1 MSTPINKRALLI
13 LFFLAASLSNRLSAQ
28 TVLDNYIQEAFKSNQ
43 GLQQQN
49 IQLEKS
55 LNALKEARSLFLP
68 NISLLGSYTRAAGG
82 RTIDLPI
89 GDLFNPVYTTLNQL
103 TKTNSFP
110 QIENVS
116 VLLNPD
122 NFYDAKLR
130 TALPLVNAEI
140 YYNQKIKKELITQQQ
155 AAVNVYKRE
164 LVKNIKTAYYQYYQ
178 AEQAIAIYRSALG
191 LVNENI
197 RVNES
202 LLRNGVRNGTALTRS
217 EAEREKI
224 NAAITQA
231 TNNARNAKAYF
242 NFLLN
247 RDLATEINI
256 DTKLFTNEAAPATG
270 TNEREELMQLRTG
283 VAAYG
288 LAARM
293 QKAYLVPKL
302 NTFLDVGSQGFNF
315 DVNNKTRYY
324 MWGLNLQWDLF
335 AGGMHKYKTLQANA
349 DKQALEARYNETERA
364 LQLQSEQAANNYN
377 TATANYKS
385 AQKQAQ
391 LAQKYYN
398 DQLKVYKE
406 GQLLYIELVDALN
419 QHTGAQLQL
428 SLAQAAMLSAAAD
441 IERTQ
446 ATYQLN

>member
-13 LFFLAASLSNRLSAQ
+13 LLFLTASLGRAGAQ
-28 TVLDNYIQEAFKSNQ
+28 NVLDNYIQEAFKSNQ
-43 GLQQQN
+43 GLLQQN

-68 NISLLGSYTRAAGG
+68 NVSLLGSYTRAAGG

-89 GDLFNPVYTTLNQL
+89 GDLFNPVYSTLNQL

-140 YYNQKIKKELITQQQ
+140 YYNQKIKKELISQQQ
-155 AAVNVYKRE
+155 AAVIVYKRE

-178 AEQAIAIYRSALG
+178 AEQAIAIYKSALG

-247 RDLATEINI
+247 RDLAAEINV
-256 DTKLFTNEAAPATG
+256 DAKLFANEAVPTTG

-302 NTFLDVGSQGFNF
+302 NTFLDLGSQGFNF

-335 AGGMHKYKTLQANA
+335 AGGLHKYKTLQANA
-349 DKQALEARYNETERA
+349 DKQALEARYNETEKA

-377 TATANYKS
+377 SATANYKS

-398 DQLKVYKE
+398 DQMKVYKE

-419 QHTGAQLQL
+419 QLTGAQLQL

>member
-1 MSTPINKRALLI
+1 M
-13 LFFLAASLSNRLSAQ
+13 FLTASLGRAGAQ
-28 TVLDNYIQEAFKSNQ
+28 NVLDNYIQEAFKSNQ
-43 GLQQQN
+43 GLLQQN

-68 NISLLGSYTRAAGG
+68 NVSLLGSYTRAAGG

-89 GDLFNPVYTTLNQL
+89 GDLFNPVYSTLNQL

-140 YYNQKIKKELITQQQ
+140 YYNQKIKKELISQQQ
-155 AAVNVYKRE
+155 AAVIVYKRE

-178 AEQAIAIYRSALG
+178 AEQAIAIYKSALG

-247 RDLATEINI
+247 RDLAAEINV
-256 DTKLFTNEAAPATG
+256 DAKLFANEAVPTTG

-302 NTFLDVGSQGFNF
+302 NTFLDLGSQGFNF

-335 AGGMHKYKTLQANA
+335 AGGLHKYKTLQANA
-349 DKQALEARYNETERA
+349 DKQALEARYNETEKA

-377 TATANYKS
+377 SATANYKS

-398 DQLKVYKE
+398 DQMKVYKE

-419 QHTGAQLQL
+419 QLTGAQLQL

>member
-13 LFFLAASLSNRLSAQ
+13 LFFLAASLSRLGAQ
-28 TVLDNYIQEAFKSNQ
+28 TVLDNYIAEAFKSNQ

-89 GDLFNPVYTTLNQL
+89 GDLFNPVYSTLNQL

-178 AEQAIAIYRSALG
+178 AEQAIAIYKSALG

-202 LLRNGVRNGTALTRS
+202 LLRNGVRNSTALTRS

-256 DTKLFTNEAAPATG
+256 DTKLFTNEAMPTTG

-302 NTFLDVGSQGFNF
+302 NTFLDLGSQGFNF

>member
-1 MSTPINKRALLI
+1 MLTQLNKRALLTLVLLI
-13 LFFLAASLSNRLSAQ
+13 AGLGRMNAQ
-28 TVLDNYIQEAFKSNQ
+28 TVLDGYIQEAFKSNQ
-43 GLQQQN
+43 GLLQQN

-55 LNALKEARSLFLP
+55 LSALKEAKALFLP
-68 NISLLGSYTRAAGG
+68 NVSLLGAYTKAAGG

-89 GDLFNPVYTTLNQL
+89 GDLFNPVYSTLNQL
-103 TKTNSFP
+103 THSNAFP
-110 QIENVS
+110 QIQNAS

-130 TALPLVNAEI
+130 TALPLINAEI
-140 YYNQKIKKELITQQQ
+140 YYNQKIKKQLITQQQ

-178 AEQAIAIYRSALG
+178 AEQAIAIYKSALT

-202 LLRNGVRNGTALTRS
+202 LLRNGVRNNTALTRS
-217 EAEREKI
+217 EAEKEKI
-224 NAAITQA
+224 DAAITQA

-247 RDLATEINI
+247 RDLTSDIHI
-256 DTKLFTNEAAPATG
+256 DTDLFKNEAALTTESG
-270 TNEREELMQLRTG
+270 SMREELVQLKTG
-283 VAAYG
+283 IATYSIAEQ
-288 LAARM
+288 LQRS
-293 QKAYLVPKL
+293 YLIPKL
-302 NTFLDVGSQGFNF
+302 NTFLDLGSQGFNF
-315 DVNNKTRYY
+315 DVNNKTQYY
-324 MWGLNLQWDLF
+324 LWGVNLQWDLF
-335 AGGMHKYKTLQANA
+335 AGGQHKYKIQQAKA
-349 DKQALEARYNETERA
+349 DKQALEAQYNQTERA
-364 LQLQSEQAANNYN
+364 LQLQGEQANNNFN
-377 TATANYKS
+377 TAVANYKS

-419 QHTGAQLQL
+419 QYTGAQLQL
-428 SLAQAAMLSAAAD
+428 SLSQAAMLSAAAD

-446 ATYQLN
+446 ATYKLN

>member
-1 MSTPINKRALLI
+1 M
-13 LFFLAASLSNRLSAQ
+13 FLAASLGRAGAQ

-55 LNALKEARSLFLP
+55 LNALKEARSLFMP
-68 NISLLGSYTRAAGG
+68 NVSLLGSYTRAAGG

-89 GDLFNPVYTTLNQL
+89 GDLFNPVYSTLNQL

-140 YYNQKIKKELITQQQ
+140 YYNQKIKKELISQQQ

-178 AEQAIAIYRSALG
+178 AEQAIAIYKSALG

-202 LLRNGVRNGTALTRS
+202 LLRNGVRNSTALTRS

-247 RDLATEINI
+247 RDLATEINV
-256 DTKLFTNEAAPATG
+256 DAKLFANEAAPTTG

-302 NTFLDVGSQGFNF
+302 NTFLDLGSQGFNF

-349 DKQALEARYNETERA
+349 DKQALEARYNETEKA

-398 DQLKVYKE
+398 DQMNVYKE

-419 QHTGAQLQL
+419 QLTGAQLQL

>member
-13 LFFLAASLSNRLSAQ
+13 LFFLAASLSRLGAQ
-28 TVLDNYIQEAFKSNQ
+28 TVLDNYIAEAFKSNQ

-89 GDLFNPVYTTLNQL
+89 GDLFNPVYSTLNQL

-178 AEQAIAIYRSALG
+178 AEQAIAIYKSALG

-202 LLRNGVRNGTALTRS
+202 LLRNGVRNSTALTRS

-256 DTKLFTNEAAPATG
+256 DAKLFANEAAPTTG

-302 NTFLDVGSQGFNF
+302 NTFLDLGSQGFNF